1 MDHQKYIKKAVSL
14 ALQNVEEGGK
24 PFGAV
29 IVRDN
34 AIIAEG
40 VNEAV
45 QRGDLTAHA
54 EIEAIRNATEGQRKP
69 PQKPLEGAVLYASGH
84 PCPMCL
90 SAIYLAGIAE
100 VYYASSLEEA
110 EEAGLGVSYIYDE
123 LRRPSNR
130 RQIPLKKLQAEEME
144 KPLLKWKD
152 GR

>member
-1 MDHQKYIKKAVSL
+1 MDHQKYITKAVSL

-29 IVRDN
+29 IVKDN

-45 QRGDLTAHA
+45 QRGDVTAHA
-54 EIEAIRNATEGQRKP
+54 EVEAIRNATAGQP
-69 PQKPLEGAVLYASGH
+69 QSSQKPLEGAVLYASGH

-90 SAIYLAGIAE
+90 SAIYLAGITE

-110 EEAGLGVSYIYDE
+110 EKVGLGVSHIYDE
-123 LRRPSNR
+123 LNKPANQ
-130 RQIPLKKLQAEEME
+130 RQIPLKKVKARERED
-144 KPLLKWKD
+144 PLLKWENNK
-152 GR
+152 